1 MNTKVK
7 DGAVWLKTP
16 DACKALGVSRD
27 TLRRRRMEGFLIS
40 GQHFLKTSQSRS
52 GWYLWNLEEVQVVL
66 GNWKAPRA
74 SGGRRCR
81 GAAGH
86 QRARIGASAHGHAW
100 PRR

>member
-27 TLRRRRMEGFLIS
+27 TLRRRRMEGFLIC

-74 SGGRRCR
+74 SGG
-81 GAAGH
+81 A
-86 QRARIGASAHGHAW
+86 
-100 PRR
+100 